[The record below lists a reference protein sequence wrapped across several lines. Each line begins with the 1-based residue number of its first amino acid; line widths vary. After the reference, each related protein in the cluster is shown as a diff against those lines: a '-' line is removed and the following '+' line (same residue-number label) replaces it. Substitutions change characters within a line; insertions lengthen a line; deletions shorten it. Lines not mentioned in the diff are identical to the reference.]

1 MITLTFKSGSLWHGE
16 YQVVNPEVIPGVDVM
31 LNDGV
36 IVRAD
41 ETGNDIEPLQDGD
54 HITLPEGY
62 GIDKTRTCKWHG
74 ILNNC
79 GNETCWDLEECQ
91 FSPEKFVATITLP
104 EKPKKYE
111 PFPQISELS
120 EFESEKPDNSAHGYT
135 LEPCRGVNCPFEYS
149 CKDGCL
155 YPRKKKI
162 SDQAGDNII
171 VNPVV
176 DNSAHSFTKGSE
188 VIGNL
193 NLGMDSMVIGSKNV
207 EPSESQ
213 EEIWKDAIRFMD
225 ERQETGLTDLAN
237 EIKEKF
243 TITRK

>member
-1 MITLTFKSGSLWHGE
+1 MLKDWLSTAYEVTETNLTLDHKKRILNHNNISCGE
-16 YQVVNPEVIPGVDVM
+16 GAGWEISQAWDTQAM
-31 LNDGV
+31 C
-36 IVRAD
+36 
-41 ETGNDIEPLQDGD
+41 DGD
-54 HITLPEGY
+54 ELTLPEGY

-120 EFESEKPDNSAHGYT
+120 EFESDKPENSAHGYT
-135 LEPCRGVNCPFEYS
+135 E
-149 CKDGCL
+149 
-155 YPRKKKI
+155 
-162 SDQAGDNII
+162 
-171 VNPVV
+171 
-176 DNSAHSFTKGSE
+176 GSE

-213 EEIWKDAIRFMD
+213 EEIAGIVTKGQFIDLTAVAKQAHSEGKKEGWNEAIIKIGEMMVDKGYVF
-225 ERQETGLTDLAN
+225 DLDMNALLSD
-237 EIKEKF
+237 IQKL
-243 TITRK
+243 RK